1 VFLKQKEQKAGEKER
16 LYFNENGGMRVGAG
30 VKRKGYILNVQKF
43 KNEAR
48 KLKLLASMQ
57 Y

>member
-30 VKRKGYILNVQKF
+30 
-43 KNEAR
+43 
-48 KLKLLASMQ
+48 
-57 Y
+57 